1 MPVSRSL
8 RRLLRIRDLEEE
20 QSRLALESAL
30 GELNRL
36 QHALAA
42 STERDRRGRK
52 LVGTSVRTGELPDRV
67 AGLEETLAAGRRT
80 AVLAPRIAQTELEV
94 VALREEFLGK
104 RVERRQAQ
112 TLIEENEA
120 RDAEE
125 AGRHGQQALD
135 DWYRARLYRAEGQG
149 QAPRLATQE
158 QERGVKE
165 T

>member
-125 AGRHGQQALD
+125 AVKAEALALCNRFPI
-135 DWYRARLYRAEGQG
+135 YTTSRA
-149 QAPRLATQE
+149 
-158 QERGVKE
+158 
-165 T
+165 